1 MTSIPII
8 SLIDEVFGKDTGDV
22 VPMEK
27 VVMLLWQFR
36 DDPQVVT
43 FMTRF
48 VAQFS
53 GSRHVFDGI
62 EFYLPQMA
70 HMIIHLEAEWDD
82 KILERFALM
91 IAQQSLHFALQLNW
105 ILQGAIE
112 DYQPELPD
120 GSINPNY
127 SPLFYSRC
135 IKLLTNIERSVVYRK
150 RSSEFQRMYEKGI
163 ITKKELQKLE
173 QGDRLF
179 DAELIIGDNNSGEI
193 FGGNLLSSGSCLT
206 SMMAASLLPLIPLA
220 PEPASSKN
228 LMQASSAAT
237 AISYNIWFIPYK

>member
-1 MTSIPII
+1 MDSRTNDWSFSQLSELIFDFYSYH

-150 RSSEFQRMYEKGI
+150 RSSEFPRKC
-163 ITKKELQKLE
+163 L
-173 QGDRLF
+173 R
-179 DAELIIGDNNSGEI
+179 
-193 FGGNLLSSGSCLT
+193 NL
-206 SMMAASLLPLIPLA
+206 
-220 PEPASSKN
+220 
-228 LMQASSAAT
+228 
-237 AISYNIWFIPYK
+237 